1 MVKSQK
7 VSDDSMLETEV
18 LWSKLEGTER
28 GCLERLTPYERIEGL
43 IGFRAGVWARWLVVA
58 ACLMLCHFNSS
69 FAGADATG
77 VRLGCCNPQRDI
89 FCKML
94 HVKDQGPVLL
104 AFHGLFG
111 DVEVFWDMMNHE
123 ARLVG
128 SPTFPHT
135 APGALQQALWALVR
149 YAPSTCR
156 C

>member
-89 FCKML
+89 FLQTVARQRSRTSPACIPWT
-94 HVKDQGPVLL
+94 VWRCESVLG
-104 AFHGLFG
+104 H
-111 DVEVFWDMMNHE
+111 DE
-123 ARLVG
+123 
-128 SPTFPHT
+128 S
-135 APGALQQALWALVR
+135 
-149 YAPSTCR
+149 
-156 C
+156 